1 MTIKQ
6 QILPLLLLCGI
17 IRNAQSQDVTSKTF
31 QFAEHQTKLLL
42 AETSRAKKESAKP
55 NLLSPR
61 SLDKNGKLIVVSP
74 KDWCSGFFA
83 GNLLFL
89 YEYTGD
95 KFWMEQSEPFITAM
109 ESEQNDG
116 GSHDMGFKLYNS
128 VGNAYRLTHNEK
140 YKRDIIQG
148 AKTLITRFNPVVGCI
163 KSWDNRKEW
172 KFPVIIDNMMNLELL
187 FEATRLSGDS
197 SFYKVAVT
205 HANTTLK
212 NHFRAD
218 NSSYHVIDYD
228 PETGKVMHKQ
238 THQGFAD
245 SSAWARGQAWGL
257 YGYTMCYRETH
268 NKVYLQQA
276 EKIAKYIFS
285 NPQMPRDLV
294 PYWDYD
300 AAKLPGQPRDAS
312 AAAIAASALYE
323 LSTYSAN
330 GSVYKKTAD
339 GILSSLSKHYQA
351 KPDSA
356 RGFLLLHS
364 TGHKPAGSEI
374 DVPIIYA
381 DYYYL
386 EAMLRQQRL
395 AGKKP
400 VVNAAGLLKNNGL

>member
-1 MTIKQ
+1 MNFKQ
-6 QILPLLLLCGI
+6 QILPVLLLSGMALSA
-17 IRNAQSQDVTSKTF
+17 NSQNISSKAF

-42 AETSRAKKESAKP
+42 TETANTKKELAKP

-61 SLDKNGKLIVVSP
+61 TLDKNGKLVIVSP
-74 KDWCSGFFA
+74 RDWCSGFFA

-95 KFWMEQSEPFITAM
+95 KFWLEQSEPFVTGM
-109 ESEQNDG
+109 EGEQADG

-140 YKRDIIQG
+140 YKADVIQG
-148 AKTLITRFNPVVGCI
+148 AKTLVTRFNPKTGVI
-163 KSWDNRKEW
+163 KSWDNRREW
-172 KFPVIIDNMMNLELL
+172 KYPVIIDNMMNLELL
-187 FEATRLSGDS
+187 FEATKLSGDS
-197 SFYKVAVT
+197 SFYKVAVA

-218 NSSYHVIDYD
+218 NSSFHVIDYD

-238 THQGFAD
+238 TLQGFAD

-285 NPQMPRDLV
+285 NPQMPADLV

-300 AAKLPGQPRDAS
+300 AAKQPSQPRDVS
-312 AAAIAASALYE
+312 AAAVAASALYE
-323 LSTYSAN
+323 LSTYSVN
-330 GSVYKKTAD
+330 GKTYKKTAD
-339 GILSSLSKHYQA
+339 KILNNLSEHYQA
-351 KPDSA
+351 QPDSA

-364 TGHKPAGSEI
+364 TGHKPANSEI

-386 EAMLRQQRL
+386 EALLRQKRL
-395 AGKKP
+395 ANKKP
-400 VVNAAGLLKNNGL
+400 VINAAGILKN

>member
-1 MTIKQ
+1 MKIKHTFPL
-6 QILPLLLLCGI
+6 ILLGGFTFNVSAQN
-17 IRNAQSQDVTSKTF
+17 NAPKAF

-42 AETSRAKKESAKP
+42 TETAKTKTAAAKP

-61 SLDKNGKLIVVSP
+61 TLNTNGDLVIVSP

-83 GNLLFL
+83 GNLWFL
-89 YEYTGD
+89 YEYTGN
-95 KFWMEQSEPFITAM
+95 KFWKEQAEPFTAVM
-109 ESEQNDG
+109 EAEKTDG
-116 GSHDMGFKLYNS
+116 GTHDMGFKLYNS
-128 VGNAYRLTHNEK
+128 VGNAYRLTHEQK
-140 YKRDIIQG
+140 YKDDIIQA
-148 AKTLITRFNPVVGCI
+148 AKTLITRFNPTIGCI

-187 FEATRLSGDS
+187 FEATKLSGDS
-197 SFYKVAVT
+197 SFYKMAVA

-228 PETGKVMHKQ
+228 PETGKVLHKQ

-257 YGYTMCYRETH
+257 YGYTMCYRETG
-268 NKVYLQQA
+268 NKTYLQEA

-285 NPQMPRDLV
+285 NPQMPADLV

-300 AAKLPGQPRDAS
+300 AAKLGNQPRDAS
-312 AAAIAASALYE
+312 AASIAASALYE
-323 LSTYSAN
+323 LSIYSKNAK
-330 GSVYKKTAD
+330 VYKKTAD
-339 GILSSLSKHYQA
+339 KILNSLATKYQPQ
-351 KPDSA
+351 PDSA

-364 TGHKPAGSEI
+364 TGHKPANSEI

-386 EAMLRQQRL
+386 EALLRQKRL
-395 AGKKP
+395 ADKKP
-400 VVNAAGLLKNNGL
+400 VINAAGRLKN

>member
-1 MTIKQ
+1 
-6 QILPLLLLCGI
+6 
-17 IRNAQSQDVTSKTF
+17 
-31 QFAEHQTKLLL
+31 
-42 AETSRAKKESAKP
+42 
-55 NLLSPR
+55 
-61 SLDKNGKLIVVSP
+61 
-74 KDWCSGFFA
+74 
-83 GNLLFL
+83 
-89 YEYTGD
+89 
-95 KFWMEQSEPFITAM
+95 
-109 ESEQNDG
+109 
-116 GSHDMGFKLYNS
+116 
-128 VGNAYRLTHNEK
+128 
-140 YKRDIIQG
+140 
-148 AKTLITRFNPVVGCI
+148 
-163 KSWDNRKEW
+163 
-172 KFPVIIDNMMNLELL
+172 MMNLELL

-212 NHFRAD
+212 NHFRPD

-228 PETGKVMHKQ
+228 PETGKVLHKQ
-238 THQGFAD
+238 TLQGFAD

-285 NPQMPRDLV
+285 NPQMPADLV

-323 LSTYSAN
+323 LSSYSAN
-330 GSVYKKTAD
+330 GKVYKKTAD
-339 GILSSLSKHYQA
+339 KILNSLSNYYQ
-351 KPDSA
+351 PRQGDA

-364 TGHKPAGSEI
+364 TGHKPANSEI

-386 EAMLRQQRL
+386 EALLRQRRI

-400 VVNAAGLLKNNGL
+400 VINTAGLLKN